1 MKMKEIPQE
10 ERPYERCMREGAEVL
25 SDTEL
30 LSIIIR
36 TGSGVY
42 NSMDL
47 ARQILALNYPNEG
60 ILGLLHLS
68 LSDLMKVHGIGKVKG
83 IQLLCV
89 AELSKRIWRS
99 RKLSQEQIF
108 QGPEAIADFYMESM
122 RHLEWEETHL
132 MAFNS
137 RQMLLREI
145 CVARGSVNAVV
156 VGPREIFTE
165 ALRQHAVTTA
175 LVHNHPSGDP
185 EPSREDIMLT
195 GQLVRAGAILGVPL
209 VDHIIIGDGRYVSL
223 KERGFI

>member
-1 MKMKEIPQE
+1 MKIKEIPQE
-10 ERPYERCMREGAEVL
+10 ERPYERCYREGPSVL

-36 TGSGVY
+36 TGSGEY
-42 NSMDL
+42 NSLDL

-60 ILGLLHLS
+60 LLGLLHLS

-83 IQLLCV
+83 IQLLCI

-99 RKLSQEQIF
+99 RKLAQEQMI
-108 QGPEAIADFYMESM
+108 QTPDAIADFYMESM

-132 MAFNS
+132 MVFNS
-137 RQMLLREI
+137 RQVLIREL
-145 CVARGSVNAVV
+145 CVARGSVNAVA

-165 ALRQHAVTTA
+165 ALHHHAVTIA

-195 GQLVRAGAILGVPL
+195 GQLVRAGALLGVPL
-209 VDHIIIGDGRYVSL
+209 VDHIIIGDGQFVSL